1 MYDLF
6 EQGSEFLGG
15 STAERLNRLTGPPIS
30 SHSDLQCLFPF
41 FVSFVPAYYHSSAIM
56 DNIVPSIAPM
66 PTLSIASLVLL
77 SFLVWYIQRL
87 IYNIYFHRLAKFP
100 GPKLAAASRWYE
112 GYYDNLVADG
122 GQYMYKVD
130 RLHEEYGCVQTP
142 AIPAPPDSP
151 GLPLAQDLLFVSHQM
166 SCISETLNFPP
177 HCTRLG

>member
-1 MYDLF
+1 
-6 EQGSEFLGG
+6 
-15 STAERLNRLTGPPIS
+15 
-30 SHSDLQCLFPF
+30 
-41 FVSFVPAYYHSSAIM
+41 M